1 MRLGVGEVK
10 NQHGFVQMKINL
22 TRKVG
27 GHGSRVS

>member
-1 MRLGVGEVK
+1 MWGLGEDEVK

-27 GHGSRVS
+27 GQ